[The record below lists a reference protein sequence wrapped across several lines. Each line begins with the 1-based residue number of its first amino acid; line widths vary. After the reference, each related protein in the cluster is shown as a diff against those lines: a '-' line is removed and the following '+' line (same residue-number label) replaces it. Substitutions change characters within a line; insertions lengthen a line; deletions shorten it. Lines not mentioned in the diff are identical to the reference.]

1 MDFLWLYMCCPLFQK
16 MDQQLLLEAS
26 QCGWWQV
33 RQQNS
38 QQPLLQCGE
47 PVRYIGVVLSGSV
60 DIVFPDFWGNQTIV
74 GRLGPGEEFAEA
86 FFCAE
91 VEKMPVNVVTADAGQ
106 VLLLDMNTLKNDT
119 QPIGQ
124 KFYAGLMESMVH
136 ILARKNTVLAQRIQ
150 LLSRRRTREKL
161 FAYLS
166 EQALRCGAT
175 TFEIPFN
182 RQQLADY
189 LAVERSALSAQLSQM
204 REEGI
209 LLFHRNRFTL
219 LREQEK

>member
-1 MDFLWLYMCCPLFQK
+1 MDFLWLYMSCPLFQK

-106 VLLLDMNTLKNDT
+106 VLLLDMNALKNDT

-136 ILARKNTVLAQRIQ
+136 ILARKNTVLVSESSCFPAEEP
-150 LLSRRRTREKL
+150 EKNCL
-161 FAYLS
+161 PIF
-166 EQALRCGAT
+166 
-175 TFEIPFN
+175 
-182 RQQLADY
+182 
-189 LAVERSALSAQLSQM
+189 
-204 REEGI
+204 
-209 LLFHRNRFTL
+209 RNRLCAVALPL
-219 LREQEK
+219 LKSHLTASSWRIIWRWSAAPFRTAQPNAGGGHTAVPSQSFYIAA